1 MRTYKNLEK
10 KVSVRIYVRVIM
22 QGDKYH
28 TDRIEASQNNQMK
41 ITCIKTNAKGKKFT
55 YVHL

>member
-1 MRTYKNLEK
+1 MRTYKNSEK

-28 TDRIEASQNNQMK
+28 TDRIEASQNNQVK
-41 ITCIKTNAKGKKFT
+41 IITTTMI
-55 YVHL
+55 V